1 MVYVKLRHSLM
12 GMGMVLM
19 NHASSNLARITVE
32 EVLLM
37 VIVYSTDLPV
47 VSPNFDF
54 DYWLLPSLPC

>member
-1 MVYVKLRHSLM
+1 MVYVKLTHLLM
-12 GMGMVLM
+12 GMGMGLM

-37 VIVYSTDLPV
+37 IIVYSTDLPV